1 MAKEKVLSSVK
12 KTSSA
17 PSKTAAPVAPAAPK
31 VDESQKYK
39 DAIASIVE
47 AHKKLSANTHDRNL
61 RIALNQAITAAGQL
75 I

>member
-17 PSKTAAPVAPAAPK
+17 PTKTVAPAAPK

-39 DAIASIVE
+39 DAIAAIVE
-47 AHKKLSANTHDRNL
+47 AHRRVSANTQDRNL
-61 RIALNQAITAAGQL
+61 RIAMNQAIVAAGQL

>member
-1 MAKEKVLSSVK
+1 MAKEKVLSSAK

-17 PSKTAAPVAPAAPK
+17 PSKAAASVAPAAPK

-47 AHKKLSANTHDRNL
+47 AHKKVSANTHDRNL
-61 RIALNQAITAAGQL
+61 RIGLNQAITAAGQL

>member
-47 AHKKLSANTHDRNL
+47 AHRRVSANTQDRNL
-61 RIALNQAITAAGQL
+61 RIAMNQAIVAAGQL

>member
-17 PSKTAAPVAPAAPK
+17 PAKTVAPAAPK

-39 DAIASIVE
+39 DAIAAIVE
-47 AHKKLSANTHDRNL
+47 AHRRVSANTQDRNL
-61 RIALNQAITAAGQL
+61 RIAMNQAIVAAGQL

>member
-1 MAKEKVLSSVK
+1 MAKEKVLSSAK

-17 PSKTAAPVAPAAPK
+17 PSKAAAPVAPAAPK

-47 AHKKLSANTHDRNL
+47 AHKKVATNTHDRNL
-61 RIALNQAITAAGQL
+61 RIELNQAITAAGQL